1 MSSIQEFYSLPEA
14 IQQEVLD
21 FMSYV
26 AAKNG
31 VELKETGVDISLPV
45 QKWSKKVPVYKNT
58 GEPIS
63 ETVRKMRDEE
73 KW

>member
-1 MSSIQEFYSLPEA
+1 MSSIQQFYQLPES
-14 IQQEVLD
+14 IQREVLD

-26 AAKNG
+26 AEKNG
-31 VELKETGVDISLPV
+31 IELKETDIDISSRV
-45 QKWSKKVPVYKNT
+45 QKWSTKVPVYKNT

>member
-1 MSSIQEFYSLPEA
+1 MSSIQQFYQLPKN
-14 IQQEVLD
+14 IQLEVLD
-21 FMSYV
+21 FMSYI
-26 AAKNG
+26 AEKNG
-31 VELKETGVDISLPV
+31 IKLKETDIDISSRM
-45 QKWSKKVPVYKNT
+45 QKWSAKVPVYKNT

>member
-1 MSSIQEFYSLPEA
+1 MSSIQQFYQLPGN
-14 IQQEVLD
+14 IQREVLD

-26 AAKNG
+26 AEKNG
-31 VELKETGVDISLPV
+31 VKLKEDDIEASPHV
-45 QKWSKKVPVYKNT
+45 QKWSAKVPVCKNT

-63 ETVRKMRDEE
+63 ATVRKMRDEE